1 MLLDKIPAGTADEF
15 NVIIEIPAH
24 AAPVKYEMDKDS
36 GALKVDRFLGASM
49 LYPANYGFIPH
60 TLSEDGD
67 PADVLV
73 VTSFP
78 IVYGA
83 LVKCRA
89 IAVLRMEDESG
100 VDAKILAV
108 PTKKLCPMYSGIE
121 KITDFP
127 ELLIKQ
133 IEHFFSHY
141 KDLETGKWVKLS
153 GWEDVNAA
161 KQEILDSI
169 KRYIV

>member
-1 MLLDKIPAGTADEF
+1 MLLDKISAGTAEEF

-36 GALKVDRFLGASM
+36 GALMVDRFLGTSM

-73 VTSFP
+73 VSPFP
-78 IVYGA
+78 ITYGA

-89 IAVLRMEDESG
+89 IAVLSMEDESG

-108 PTKKLCPMYSGIE
+108 PTKKLCPMYANVE
-121 KITDFP
+121 KISDFP

-133 IEHFFSHY
+133 IEHFFTHY
-141 KDLETGKWVKLS
+141 KDLESGKWVKLS
-153 GWEDVNAA
+153 GWKDAKAA
-161 KQEILDSI
+161 KQEIIDSI
-169 KRYIV
+169 NRYTA

>member
-1 MLLDKIPAGTADEF
+1 MFFDKISVGTPEEF

-36 GALKVDRFLGASM
+36 GALTVDRFLGTSM

-73 VTSFP
+73 VSPFP
-78 IVYGA
+78 IAYSA

-108 PTKKLCPMYSGIE
+108 PTKKLCPMYANIE
-121 KITDFP
+121 TISDFP

-133 IEHFFSHY
+133 IEHFFTHY
-141 KDLETGKWVKLS
+141 KDLEAGKWVKLT
-153 GWEDVNAA
+153 GWEDASAA
-161 KQEILDSI
+161 KQEIIDSI
-169 KRYIV
+169 NRCK